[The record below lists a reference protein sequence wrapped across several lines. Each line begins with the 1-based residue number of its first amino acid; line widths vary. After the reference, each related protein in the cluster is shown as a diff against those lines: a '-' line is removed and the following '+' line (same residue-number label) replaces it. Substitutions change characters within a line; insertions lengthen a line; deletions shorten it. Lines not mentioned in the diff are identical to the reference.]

1 MSKYILIAISIFI
14 NILSFAQTGKI
25 IVEVSNIKNNDG
37 IIYIGIYNN
46 PETFPKANVVAEKKI
61 KAQKSSIEY
70 TFSNIDIGNYA
81 VAVYHDENEDGKI
94 GRYFFGMPSEDFAF
108 SRNPSNF
115 GLPKYEDCNFELK
128 ENKIITVKIKLK

>member
-81 VAVYHDENEDGKI
+81 VDGKI

>member
-1 MSKYILIAISIFI
+1 MPKRLLQFVFFISLVFTSV
-14 NILSFAQTGKI
+14 NAQDK
-25 IVEVSNIKNNDG
+25 KNFLN
-37 IIYIGIYNN
+37 
-46 PETFPKANVVAEKKI
+46 AN
-61 KAQKSSIEY
+61 Y
-70 TFSNIDIGNYA
+70 TFSNISIGNYA

-94 GRYFFGMPSEDFAF
+94 DRYFFGMPSEDFGF